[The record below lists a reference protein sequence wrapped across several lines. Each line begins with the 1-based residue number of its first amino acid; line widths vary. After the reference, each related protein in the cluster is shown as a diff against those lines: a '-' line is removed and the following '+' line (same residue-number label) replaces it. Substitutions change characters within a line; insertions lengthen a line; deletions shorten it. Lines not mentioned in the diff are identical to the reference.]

1 MIVAYEFVHVKI
13 SPMLFCVDVLITQY
27 LITQYFLKQ
36 YFVKQSAYINRG
48 LFLGRY
54 CDVSLYKG

>member
-1 MIVAYEFVHVKI
+1 MIVAYEFVHVKV

-36 YFVKQSAYINRG
+36 SAYINRG